1 MFYLDPLSLNLDP
14 FALDLEP
21 LSFFMDL
28 LLSYLDLDPNLYSLD
43 PDKGKD
49 KDIYETKIL
58 ETCDRPLRHLI
69 RVMRTEGTLKETMTN
84 TNTNTRP

>member
-28 LLSYLDLDPNLYSLD
+28 LLSYLDLYSLD
-43 PDKGKD
+43 PDKG

-58 ETCDRPLRHLI
+58 ETCDL
-69 RVMRTEGTLKETMTN
+69 
-84 TNTNTRP
+84 

>member
-1 MFYLDPLSLNLDP
+1 MVFYLDPLSLNLDP

-21 LSFFMDL
+21 LSFFM
-28 LLSYLDLDPNLYSLD
+28 LLSYLDLYSLD

-69 RVMRTEGTLKETMTN
+69 RVMRTEGTLKETIMTT

>member
-1 MFYLDPLSLNLDP
+1 MNLDP

-28 LLSYLDLDPNLYSLD
+28 LLSYLDLYSLD

-58 ETCDRPLRHLI
+58 ETCDL
-69 RVMRTEGTLKETMTN
+69 
-84 TNTNTRP
+84 